1 MLRKTLALVLVSA
14 LVTSGCASASGGRIP
29 AAAPPVVD
37 AAAMAEY
44 VQKIPSGSRVKVER
58 TNGDSMR
65 ATLMKTT
72 ASAIVVQRNTR
83 VPEPPVEIPIAEVA
97 RLTIDHGTGTSVAK
111 SIGIGIAAGAGTFFA
126 LIALAFAI
134 SD

>member
-14 LVTSGCASASGGRIP
+14 LLTSGCASASGGRVP
-29 AAAPPVVD
+29 AAAPSVD
-37 AAAMAEY
+37 PTAMAEY
-44 VQKIPSGSRVKVER
+44 IGRIPPGSRVKIER

-72 ASAIVVQRNTR
+72 AQGIIVQRNTR
-83 VPEPPVEIPIAEVA
+83 VPEPPIEIPTAEVA
-97 RLTIDHGTGTSVAK
+97 RLTLDHGTGSSVAK

-126 LIALAFAI
+126 LIALAYAI
-134 SD
+134 AD